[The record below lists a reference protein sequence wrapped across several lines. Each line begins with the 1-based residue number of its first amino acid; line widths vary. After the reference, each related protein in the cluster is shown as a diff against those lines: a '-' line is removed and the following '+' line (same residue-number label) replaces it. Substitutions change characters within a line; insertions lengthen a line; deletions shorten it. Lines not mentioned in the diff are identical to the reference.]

1 MEVQTPMSFT
11 LYGRIGGG
19 YRLKNN
25 IMQKCCFRWSMYPA
39 LMLLLLLLVPFNT
52 VNAQKVLGKS
62 ESMRPAWLANRLP
75 RPTNATFHYQLI
87 EAEGKTLDEARQA
100 CLQQLSDYVAHS
112 WKISGKSSSE
122 IQAEET
128 DGLYKENSLFTF
140 HYEVDGGTVDVLA
153 TKYDEYWEQVYYPG
167 GSRYRCYA
175 LFGVADVAAPDFDRL
190 TFTRKYGARG
200 LVRSMFI
207 PGWGQ
212 MYKGSTVKGVCI
224 LGGEALLAGGIIVAE
239 NLRSSYVKK
248 MHEQPKHQQT
258 YNTKADNWENV
269 RNGFIGAAAAL
280 YVYNIVDAL
289 VANGRKR
296 AVTDKR
302 VRFSMAPALGDCNGV
317 SLALNF

>member
-1 MEVQTPMSFT
+1 MPFLFYS
-11 LYGRIGGG
+11 RIGGG
-19 YRLKNN
+19 YRQKDN
-25 IMQKCCFRWSMYPA
+25 IMKTSFWGFTVRIFSII
-39 LMLLLLLLVPFNT
+39 LLFLFVYSGNIC
-52 VNAQKVLGKS
+52 AQKVLSKS

-75 RPTNATFHYQLI
+75 RPTNATFHYQLT

-112 WKISGKSSSE
+112 WKISGKSSSD

-248 MHEQPKHQQT
+248 MKEQPQHLQT
-258 YNTKADNWENV
+258 YNTKADNWSNARNV
-269 RNGFIGAAAAL
+269 CIGAAAAL
-280 YVYNIVDAL
+280 YLYNIVDAL

-296 AVTDKR
+296 AVTQKK
-302 VRFSMAPALGDCNGV
+302 VYFSLQPAVGDCNGIG
-317 SLALNF
+317 LALNF

>member
-1 MEVQTPMSFT
+1 MEK
-11 LYGRIGGG
+11 YI
-19 YRLKNN
+19 
-25 IMQKCCFRWSMYPA
+25 FRTAVYSSLA
-39 LMLLLLLLVPFNT
+39 MLWLLFAYSGNLC
-52 VNAQKVLGKS
+52 AQKVLRKS

-75 RPTNATFHYQLI
+75 KTTNSTFHYQLT
-87 EAEGKTLDEARQA
+87 EAEGKTLEEARQA

-112 WKISGKSSSE
+112 WKITGKSASD
-122 IQAEET
+122 IRAEEK
-128 DGLYKENSLFTF
+128 DGAYKENSLFTF

-153 TKYDEYWEQVYYPG
+153 TKYDEYWEYVYYPG

-175 LFGVADVAAPDFDRL
+175 LFGVADVASPDFDRL
-190 TFTRKYGARG
+190 SFTRKYGARG
-200 LVRSMFI
+200 LVRSLFI

-239 NLRSSYVKK
+239 NLRSSYIKK
-248 MHEQPKHQQT
+248 MKEQPKHQQT
-258 YNTKADNWENV
+258 YNTRADNWENV

-296 AVTDKR
+296 AVIDKR
-302 VRFSMAPALGDCNGV
+302 VSFSMAPALGECNGV
-317 SLALNF
+317 SLVLNF

>member
-1 MEVQTPMSFT
+1 MPFLFYS
-11 LYGRIGGG
+11 RIGGG
-19 YRLKNN
+19 YRQKDN
-25 IMQKCCFRWSMYPA
+25 IMKTSFWGFTVRIFSII
-39 LMLLLLLLVPFNT
+39 LLFLFVYSGNIC
-52 VNAQKVLGKS
+52 AQKVLSKS

-75 RPTNATFHYQLI
+75 RPTNATFHYQLT

-112 WKISGKSSSE
+112 WKISGKSSSD

-128 DGLYKENSLFTF
+128 DGLYKENSSFTF

>member
-1 MEVQTPMSFT
+1 MKKSFWGFT
-11 LYGRIGGG
+11 VRIFLIILLFLFAYSG
-19 YRLKNN
+19 N
-25 IMQKCCFRWSMYPA
+25 IC
-39 LMLLLLLLVPFNT
+39 
-52 VNAQKVLGKS
+52 AQKVLRKS

-75 RPTNATFHYQLI
+75 RPTNATFHYQLT

-112 WKISGKSSSE
+112 WKISGKSSSD

-128 DGLYKENSLFTF
+128 DGSYKENSLFTF
-140 HYEVDGGTVDVLA
+140 HYEIDGGIVDVLA

-280 YVYNIVDAL
+280 YVYNIVQ
-289 VANGRKR
+289 NK
-296 AVTDKR
+296 K
-302 VRFSMAPALGDCNGV
+302 
-317 SLALNF
+317 

>member
-1 MEVQTPMSFT
+1 MKTSFWGFT
-11 LYGRIGGG
+11 VRIFSIILLFLFVYSG
-19 YRLKNN
+19 N
-25 IMQKCCFRWSMYPA
+25 IC
-39 LMLLLLLLVPFNT
+39 
-52 VNAQKVLGKS
+52 AQKVLSKS

-75 RPTNATFHYQLI
+75 RPTNATFHYQLT

-112 WKISGKSSSE
+112 WKISGESTTD
-122 IQAEET
+122 IRAEET
-128 DGLYKENSLFTF
+128 NGVYKESSLFTF
-140 HYEVDGGTVDVLA
+140 HYDVDGGTVDVLA

-239 NLRSSYVKK
+239 NLRSSYIKK
-248 MHEQPKHQQT
+248 MKEQPQHQQT

-296 AVTDKR
+296 AVVDKR